1 MSRLKLLACSLSAA
15 LILLAQ
21 TQTPGPHGVDGSKT
35 PDLIPDDVAYRF
47 VLLSLIVPDNPTQLD
62 LFKHNARLKRL
73 AMDSANKQRIEGV
86 LVAFAREYTAWQ
98 SSISSVPTTNLAE
111 LQHLQIERDALVS
124 KYESLISSQLSRE
137 SALIFKQ
144 YVTSQKTKMVY

>member
-1 MSRLKLLACSLSAA
+1 MG
-15 LILLAQ
+15 Q
-21 TQTPGPHGVDGSKT
+21 KT

-73 AMDSANKQRIEGV
+73 ALDSANKERLGLLADFEH
-86 LVAFAREYTAWQ
+86 EYTAWQ
-98 SSISSVPTTNLAE
+98 TSVSSIPAANLAA
-111 LQHLQIERDALVS
+111 LQHMQTEHDALIS
-124 KYESLISSQLSRE
+124 KYKSLILSQLSPG
-137 SALIFKQ
+137 SAAIFKQ